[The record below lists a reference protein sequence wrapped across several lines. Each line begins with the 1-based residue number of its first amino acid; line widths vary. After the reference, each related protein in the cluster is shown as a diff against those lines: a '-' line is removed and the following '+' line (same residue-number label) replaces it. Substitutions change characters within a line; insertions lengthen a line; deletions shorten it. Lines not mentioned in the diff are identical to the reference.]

1 MTRLFFWSLVAISTV
16 SFAATWSFEEKS
28 PQEMNPCEVLAF
40 KYSMSLI
47 QKKSTGT
54 LESEI
59 LENFRGI
66 LSDIKQAQ
74 REGKLT
80 LEVLQNS
87 ADVNLSLMM
96 YRSYAQAYENQEILQ
111 GLKVIESQFPELLA
125 DVCSR

>member
-1 MTRLFFWSLVAISTV
+1 MTRLFFSSLVAISTV

-47 QKKSTGT
+47 QKKITGT

-80 LEVLQNS
+80 PEVLQNS

-111 GLKVIESQFPELLA
+111 GLKVIESQFPELLT